1 MIIFGIHC
9 NFFIVLPIRLK
20 ICRSNGFFYKTECV
34 HQKTWTCLIGFVS
47 RARPIGIWHAI
58 GPGVLTDTFLNF
70 EISRLLTLL
79 SMESPFTENFFAFV
93 FFIDSWLFFF
103 MILFQKD
110 ICINNIVNC
119 LMATLIIAI
128 LGFIRTRIILE
139 VFIEK
144 LFC

>member
-1 MIIFGIHC
+1 MIVFGIHC

-34 HQKTWTCLIGFVS
+34 HQKKWACLIGFVF
-47 RARPIGIWHAI
+47 RACPIGIWHAI

-79 SMESPFTENFFAFV
+79 SMESPFTDNFFAFV

-110 ICINNIVNC
+110 IYINNIVNC
-119 LMATLIIAI
+119 FMTTLIIAI